1 MYVYRQLIVGI
12 IGVLCVLLTGGAS
25 APAIAQQPAD
35 PTRLPDFRRT
45 TLILEMKAARGIP
58 RDRLEEVRNIFR
70 EFATYQAEL
79 ISHPL
84 VYRLMRD
91 PFQRTD
97 AAGRQIPSVETIL
110 RDLERFLVYPV
121 PGSRVTMEQADYIR
135 ELGTALDTAL
145 RPLITSHPE
154 RIVRINATRM
164 LALVCK
170 MGATVHYATLTE
182 LISSPNITPDIKNYA
197 LQAAANLL
205 SAYDVLDYKSRRHSN
220 GWRNNE
226 KPGSADRELAALV
239 GAIEKCITDPNTLV
253 PGLWNGDLNSK
264 PTILQP
270 DQVEVARFIRRQA
283 IRALAQVRFV
293 MLTGGGPDGKS
304 PLYPAYT
311 LARVC
316 LSDPR
321 LILPP
326 TPADCAEAVIGICN
340 MSPVLEG
347 GKYVK
352 EYNVEGA
359 VEAIVAGLITFAE
372 PRGDLNDTSLHWRAY
387 GLRIAEAMNNWP
399 ALFDT
404 LYDPTRPQQYDKN
417 AVPRIV
423 NDLIQRA
430 RTAILDPLD
439 RVGPEGKPDPLAGR
453 VQIDTLREY
462 LRLLRANPKRN
473 PFLFTNNPETILPVI
488 SRN

>member
-1 MYVYRQLIVGI
+1 MSKICLSIALTA
-12 IGVLCVLLTGGAS
+12 VLGCILTAGNPSRS
-25 APAIAQQPAD
+25 AAQPAD
-35 PTRLPDFRRT
+35 PTRLPDFRKT
-45 TLILEMKAARGIP
+45 TFLLEMKGARGIP
-58 RDRLEEVRNIFR
+58 RERLEEVQNTFR
-70 EFATYQAEL
+70 EFAAYQAQL

-91 PFQRTD
+91 PLNRTD
-97 AAGRQIPSVETIL
+97 ASGRQIPTLDMIF
-110 RDLERFLVYPV
+110 RDLERFLVYPA

-135 ELGTALDTAL
+135 ELGTALDAAL

-164 LALVCK
+164 LAVVCK
-170 MGATVHYATLTE
+170 MGATAHYATLTE
-182 LISSPNITPDIKNYA
+182 LISSPNVPTEIKNYA

-226 KPGSADRELAALV
+226 KPGSADVELAALV

-253 PGLWNGDLNSK
+253 PGLWNGDMNK
-264 PTILQP
+264 PAILQP
-270 DQVEVARFIRRQA
+270 DQVEVARFVRRQA

-293 MLTGGGPDGKS
+293 TISGAGPDGKGR
-304 PLYPAYT
+304 LYPAYT

-326 TPADCAEAVIGICN
+326 TPADCAEAVIGLCN
-340 MSPVLEG
+340 MSPVLED
-347 GKYVK
+347 GKFVK
-352 EYNVEGA
+352 EYNVDAA

-372 PRGDLNDTSLHWRAY
+372 PRGDPTDTSLHWRVY

-399 ALFDT
+399 PLFDP
-404 LYDPTRPQQYDKN
+404 LYDPTRPRQYNKSS
-417 AVPRIV
+417 VPRIV
-423 NDLIQRA
+423 DDLIQRA
-430 RTAILDPLD
+430 RTTILDPLD
-439 RVGPEGKPDPLAGR
+439 RVGPDGKPDPLAGR
-453 VQIDTLREY
+453 VQLDTLREY
-462 LRLLRANPKRN
+462 LRQLRANPKRN
-473 PFLFTNNPETILPVI
+473 PIMFINNPETALPVVA
-488 SRN
+488 RN